1 MRHRILIALAVFLL
15 LAVPAQAQEDEPPSA
30 GVILSPTA
38 GEALQGRVPII
49 GSVRAE
55 GLQFWELSFGYVGD
69 ETGTWFLLDKDEQP
83 VTEGTLTEWDTTTIT
98 DGKYNLRLTIHL
110 NDGTQD
116 EIIVP
121 ELRVRNYTAIETST
135 PTLTPT
141 VLISA
146 TPTPIPP
153 TVTPIPTPTPLPP
166 NPMEITPE
174 EFRGSLLRG
183 ALTSAILLLT
193 IGAYASL
200 RKTMR

>member
-15 LAVPAQAQEDEPPSA
+15 LAVPARAQEDEPSPA
-30 GVILSPTA
+30 GVILSPAA
-38 GEALQGRVPII
+38 GEALQGRAPII
-49 GSVRAE
+49 GSISAE
-55 GLQFWELSFGYVGD
+55 GLQSWELAFGYVGD
-69 ETGTWFLLDKDEQP
+69 ETNTWFLLDKDEQP
-83 VTEGTLTEWDTTTIT
+83 VDEGILTEWDTTTIT
-98 DGKYNLRLTIHL
+98 DGKYNLRLTIHFK
-110 NDGTQD
+110 DGTQ
-116 EIIVP
+116 EKILVP
-121 ELRVRNYTAIETST
+121 DLRVRNYTPIETST

-183 ALTSAILLLT
+183 ALASAIILLT